1 MDKEED
7 DFISIIVDEAVQREM
22 IGPIEGLL
30 EINAHLVTD
39 NSIKFYIAIGINEN
53 RNKFIINTGNLV
65 KLDKTKIDLNKYL
78 SKNDIPETGIP
89 VELVLEEAIND
100 GIVKK
105 DDKFKQKVLKEKL
118 FSLFLSGLTVIATI
132 LPIFLARVLD
142 EEPFQ
147 IICWIVFGVLMLIY
161 AGKELGI
168 HSISEFF
175 TYLFGTGVVGFFIGL
190 LLKNSTVQLVIAIVG
205 SIFAIGNLIY
215 RFKTI
220 KKKYEN

>member
-7 DFISIIVDEAVQREM
+7 DFISIVVDEAVQREM

-168 HSISEFF
+168 HSMNEFF

-190 LLKNSTVQLVIAIVG
+190 LLKNSTVQLFIAIVG

-220 KKKYEN
+220 NKKYEN